1 MPDIDLNLL
10 TALDA
15 LLTECSVTGAARR
28 MGLSVS
34 AMSRALTRLRAAT
47 GDPLL
52 VQAGRQ
58 MVPTPYA
65 AELASR
71 VAHIA
76 RSAQAILQPPAD
88 RLNLASIERSFLIRA
103 NESFVDLAAA
113 ALTAELRQTAPLI
126 RLVFVAKRDKAP
138 HALRSG
144 EIDLEIGVLGTDAPE
159 LKLRTLFS
167 DRFVGICRRDHPLLQ
182 APGVTAERYA
192 SYPHVVVSRHNK
204 QGGPVD
210 VALASLGWQRR
221 VSVVVPAFANALP
234 LVRAS
239 DMLGLVTLSSLNVV
253 ASGMAAGD
261 VVPFELP
268 VVTPAIS
275 IAAIWHPRLQ
285 ADPLHRWLRET
296 LIAVC
301 RREQATWRYR

>member
-58 MVPTPYA
+58 MVLTPYA
-65 AELASR
+65 AELAGR
-71 VAHIA
+71 VGPVA

-88 RLNLASIERSFLIRA
+88 QLNLASIERSFLIRA
-103 NESFVDLAAA
+103 NESFVDLAAPALA
-113 ALTAELRQTAPLI
+113 AALRQTAPLI
-126 RLVFVAKRDKAP
+126 QLAFVAKRDKAP
-138 HALRSG
+138 HALRNG
-144 EIDLEIGVLGTDAPE
+144 EVDLEIGVLGTDAPE

-204 QGGPVD
+204 QWGPVD
-210 VALASLGWQRR
+210 AALASLGWQRR
-221 VSVVVPAFANALP
+221 VSVVVPAFANAIP

-239 DMLGLVTLSSLNVV
+239 DMLGLVTLSSLN
-253 ASGMAAGD
+253 AAAGMAAGD
-261 VVPFELP
+261 VVCFELP